1 MQADPD
7 IEATLELLIAA
18 RQGRTT
24 LGSLPD
30 ELKPA
35 DTQTGYVLQDALT
48 TALGETPVGWKVA
61 CTNSAAQEL
70 MQTHEPFAGPLFES
84 MLHDSPAELSS
95 GQFNMRMVE
104 GEFAFRLGTD
114 LPARAEPYTRTDVE
128 AAIASVHPAIEIA
141 DSRFA
146 DWLAVGLPSLIADGA
161 VAGAFVYGAG
171 RSDWRELDL
180 INVVGKTEPVPVY
193 ELLAESGGLDGT
205 KARVIALYEQALA
218 KYRRRNFGEAEKLF
232 GEALSLDGDDGP
244 ARTMAARCRLFLAYP
259 PPDGWNGS
267 FEMTEK

>member
-180 INVVGKTEPVPVY
+180 INWPVTMTVDGQTVGQGTGAGALGDPLSS
-193 ELLAESGGLDGT
+193 LLWLANKWSGRGQGLDAGQIVTTGT
-205 KARVIALYEQALA
+205 CTGNFPAPPGSRVIADFGDMGSVCA
-218 KYRRRNFGEAEKLF
+218 NFT
-232 GEALSLDGDDGP
+232 DD
-244 ARTMAARCRLFLAYP
+244 
-259 PPDGWNGS
+259 
-267 FEMTEK
+267 